1 MKVYAVID
9 TNVIVSAILSKKHDS
24 ATVRVLELLME
35 NKFIPVFNEEIIN
48 EYKDVLYRKKFKF
61 PTQKISKVL
70 NKINENGFQVE
81 RTSSKEIF
89 LDPSDAVFY
98 EVALSKEGSFVVT
111 GNLKHFPKSPIIVTP
126 SEILK
131 IINK

>member
-9 TNVIVSAILSKKHDS
+9 TNVIVSAVLSKKHDS

-35 NKFIPVFNEEIIN
+35 NKFIPVFNEEIIS

-81 RTSSKEIF
+81 RTKSNEVF
-89 LDPSDAVFY
+89 PDPSDAVFY

-111 GNLKHFPKSPIIVTP
+111 GNLKHFPKSPIVVTP
-126 SEILK
+126 SEILE
-131 IINK
+131 IIGL

>member
-1 MKVYAVID
+1 M
-9 TNVIVSAILSKKHDS
+9 SKKHDS